1 MSCSLPTLFVS
12 TNPTSIR
19 FPGKRETPETQP
31 LPSTSSTWTLVA
43 SDGKTDGK
51 TEPRSD
57 PSRRVTLE
65 GGEPM
70 LRDPSVGD
78 PQVDGHKPQ
87 GRPNPS
93 VKDSVVRDGKSLPQT
108 ENKPSRLKRTGR
120 RLKGF
125 IKSKSVLTLQKC
137 RDGLH
142 PVGRNIWS
150 KAARIGIGVGVAG
163 GSCRVESTI
172 YPRDPFVQYPGPR
185 KICCDSYVDYS

>member
-1 MSCSLPTLFVS
+1 VSCSLPTLFVG
-12 TNPTSIR
+12 TYPTSIR
-19 FPGKRETPETQP
+19 FQAKREMPETQP
-31 LPSTSSTWTLVA
+31 LPSTSSTWTLVT

-51 TEPRSD
+51 TEPRS
-57 PSRRVTLE
+57 
-65 GGEPM
+65 
-70 LRDPSVGD
+70 DPSVGD

-108 ENKPSRLKRTGR
+108 EGKPSRLKRTGR

-150 KAARIGIGVGVAG
+150 KAAGIGIGVGAAG
-163 GSCRVESTI
+163 RSCRVESTI
-172 YPRDPFVQYPGPR
+172 YPRDPFVQHPGPR
-185 KICCDSYVDYS
+185 RFCCDSYVDYS